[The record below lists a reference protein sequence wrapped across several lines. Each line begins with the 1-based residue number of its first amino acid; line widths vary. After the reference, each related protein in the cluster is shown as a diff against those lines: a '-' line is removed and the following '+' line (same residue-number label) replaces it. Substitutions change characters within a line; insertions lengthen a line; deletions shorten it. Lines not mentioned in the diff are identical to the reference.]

1 MKETKRENDF
11 HFCRCRNGRKSFFLL
26 ESFYFLCTQQADKY
40 RGDWEWILLFAFFSF
55 YFARIRCQEGKKN
68 GWLEERGTDGEKVIH
83 MHIGGILWEWKWE
96 RYTINTEYFSFSF
109 TEWQKGYTQLCTACV
124 SFWDGQAEKSFD
136 LSRKEKKQIV
146 FIHMMWIVVN
156 KFVNNVNKCN
166 FYRKKNAA
174 NEVSGKSCSPRWSLI
189 LWEIGKS
196 QICCFW

>member
-1 MKETKRENDF
+1 MYTAGGQIQGWLGMN
-11 HFCRCRNGRKSFFLL
+11 SFI
-26 ESFYFLCTQQADKY
+26 
-40 RGDWEWILLFAFFSF
+40 RFFSF

-96 RYTINTEYFSFSF
+96 RYTINTECFPFSF
-109 TEWQKGYTQLCTACV
+109 TEWQNGYAQLCTVRV
-124 SFWDGQAEKSFD
+124 SVWDGQAEKSFD

-174 NEVSGKSCSPRWSLI
+174 NEVSGKLCSPRWSLI